1 MKSPEELDLS
11 EPKSKTTTEGSPEA
25 VSLKIKAP
33 RAVMLDEP
41 NVKSAK
47 SVKAVVELVVGSTLV
62 KEPPFAEYPV
72 PETSFELV

>member
-1 MKSPEELDLS
+1 
-11 EPKSKTTTEGSPEA
+11 
-25 VSLKIKAP
+25 
-33 RAVMLDEP
+33 MLDEP

>member
-33 RAVMLDEP
+33 RAVILDEL
-41 NVKSAK
+41 NVKSEK
-47 SVKAVVELVVGSTLV
+47 SVNAVVEVVAGSTLV
-62 KEPPFAEYPV
+62 KEAPFAV
-72 PETSFELV
+72 